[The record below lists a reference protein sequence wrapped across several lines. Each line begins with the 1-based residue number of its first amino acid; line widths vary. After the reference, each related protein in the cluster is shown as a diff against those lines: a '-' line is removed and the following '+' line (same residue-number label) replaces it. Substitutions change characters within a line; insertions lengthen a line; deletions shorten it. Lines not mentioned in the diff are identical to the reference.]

1 MINIDSLWK
10 EFPDKILF
18 ENISFKLAEGMRVGL
33 VGPNGAGKSTLLKI
47 ILGLDSQ
54 DKGTVKVGK
63 GVSIGYL
70 PQEIVVGS
78 DQSIIE
84 EVLNAFP
91 EVSRLESEIHEI
103 GEAIAIDY
111 SNEKLLEKLTD
122 LHEEFELIDGWR
134 IEDNAKKILSGLG
147 FQDNQFHLP
156 FNTFSGGWRMRVLLA
171 GILLKKPNFIFMD
184 EPTNHLDLEAIIWLE
199 EFLSKWKGGLIM
211 ISHDRQFLDKSI
223 NNVLELDRGMG
234 TLFVGNY
241 SRYIE
246 IKEERFSLQESAF
259 KNQQKKIAHTEK
271 FIDRFRYKSTKS
283 KQVQSRVKQLEKL
296 DTVKSPES
304 KTSKIRLNI
313 PQPERGP
320 LKVVDLE
327 GISKSYDA
335 NLVYDNLNLL
345 IERGEKIGLVGP
357 NGAGKTTLLKMLAGE
372 EKPSSGEFK
381 YGNDVKVNYFAQ
393 HQLEILDEESTIY
406 KTIASIAGGWSET
419 QVRSYLGSFLFSGD
433 TILKK
438 IKVLSGGEKSRLAL
452 ARMLVEPAHLLLLDE
467 PTNHLDMQSRDIIEL
482 ALKNYNGTLVCIS
495 HDRHFLNTVTNHTIE
510 VVDGRINT
518 FNGNYDYYM
527 WKLKNDLKESIKKTK
542 QTSSNKN
549 DKKQAFKDKKKK
561 NNRQR
566 KVKNRVKVIEA
577 ELENLISELANPD
590 MAADFEKIQSLQEI
604 QNSLETELLELLEEQ
619 EAMK

>member
-1 MINIDSLWK
+1 
-10 EFPDKILF
+10 
-18 ENISFKLAEGMRVGL
+18 MRVGL

-296 DTVKSPES
+296 DRVKSPES

-327 GISKSYDA
+327 GISNSYDA

-510 VVDGRINT
+510 VIDGRINT

-527 WKLKNDLKESIKKTK
+527 WKLKNDLKESIKTNK

-549 DKKQAFKDKKKK
+549 NKKQAFKDKKKK

-566 KVKNRVKVIEA
+566 KVKNRVKGIEA
-577 ELENLISELANPD
+577 ELENIISELANPD

>member
-1 MINIDSLWK
+1 
-10 EFPDKILF
+10 
-18 ENISFKLAEGMRVGL
+18 MRVGL

-103 GEAIAIDY
+103 GEAIAIDC

-296 DTVKSPES
+296 DKVKSPES

-345 IERGEKIGLVGP
+345 IERGEKVGLVGP

-527 WKLKNDLKESIKKTK
+527 WKLKNDLKESIKTNK

-566 KVKNRVKVIEA
+566 KVKNRVKGIEA
-577 ELENLISELANPD
+577 ELENIISELANPD

>member
-1 MINIDSLWK
+1 MINIDSVWK
-10 EFPDKILF
+10 EFPDKTLF
-18 ENISFKLAEGMRVGL
+18 ENISFKLSEGMRVGL

-47 ILGLDSQ
+47 ILGLDSP

-63 GVSIGYL
+63 GASIGYL

-78 DQSIIE
+78 EQSIIE

-91 EVSRLESEIHEI
+91 EVSRLEAEIHEV

-122 LHEEFELIDGWR
+122 LHEEFERIDGWR

-147 FQDNQFHLP
+147 FKDDQFHLP

-171 GILLKKPNFIFMD
+171 GILLKKPNFLFMD

-199 EFLSKWKGGLIM
+199 EFLATWKGGLIM

-223 NNVLELDRGMG
+223 NNVLELDRGAA
-234 TLFVGNY
+234 TVFVGNY
-241 SRYIE
+241 TRYVE
-246 IKEERFSLQESAF
+246 IKEERHILQESAF
-259 KNQQKKIAHTEK
+259 KNQQKKIAHTEQ

-283 KQVQSRVKQLEKL
+283 KQVQSRVKQLDKL
-296 DTVKSPES
+296 DKVKAPES

-320 LKVVDLE
+320 LKVMDLKE
-327 GISKSYDA
+327 IAKSYDD
-335 NLVYDNLNLL
+335 NVVYENLNLA
-345 IERGEKIGLVGP
+345 IERGERIGLVGP

-372 EKPSSGEFK
+372 EKASSGALM
-381 YGNDVKVNYFAQ
+381 YGNNVKVHYFAQ
-393 HQLEILDEESTIY
+393 HQLEVLDEESTIY
-406 KTIASIAGGWSET
+406 RTIASISGGWSET
-419 QVRSYLGSFLFSGD
+419 QVRSYLGAFLFSGD

-467 PTNHLDMQSRDIIEL
+467 PTNHLDMQSRDIIEF
-482 ALKNYNGTLVCIS
+482 ALKNYEGTLVCIS
-495 HDRHFLNTVTNHTIE
+495 HDRHFLNAVTNHTIE
-510 VVDGRINT
+510 VNGGKIKT
-518 FNGNYDYYM
+518 FNGNYDYYL
-527 WKLKNDLKESIKKTK
+527 WKVKNDLKESIK
-542 QTSSNKN
+542 SNKDSNSEKN
-549 DKKQAFKDKKKK
+549 DKKQAFRDKKKK

-566 KVKNRVKVIEA
+566 KVKDRVAKIEM
-577 ELENLISELANPD
+577 ELENVNSGLLDPELAT
-590 MAADFEKIQSLQEI
+590 DFEKIQSLQND
-604 QNSLETELLELLEEQ
+604 QNSLEVELLELLEEI
-619 EAMK
+619 EAME

>member
-1 MINIDSLWK
+1 VINIDSVWK
-10 EFPDKILF
+10 EFPDKTLF
-18 ENISFKLAEGMRVGL
+18 ENISFKLADGMRVGL
-33 VGPNGAGKSTLLKI
+33 VGPNGAGKTTLLKI
-47 ILGLDSQ
+47 ILGIDSP
-54 DKGTVKVGK
+54 DKGTVKVDK
-63 GVSIGYL
+63 GASIGYL

-91 EVSRLESEIHEI
+91 EVSRLESEIHEV

-111 SNEKLLEKLTD
+111 SNDKLLEKLSD
-122 LHEEFELIDGWR
+122 LHEEFERIDGWR

-147 FQDNQFHLP
+147 FKDDQFHLP

-171 GILLKKPNFIFMD
+171 GILLKKPNFLFMD

-223 NNVLELDRGMG
+223 NNVLELDRGAA
-234 TLFVGNY
+234 TVFVGNY
-241 SRYIE
+241 TRYVE
-246 IKEERFSLQESAF
+246 IKEERHILQESAF
-259 KNQQKKIAHTEK
+259 KNQQKKIAHTEE

-296 DTVKSPES
+296 DKVKAPES

-320 LKVVDLE
+320 LKVMDLKD
-327 GISKSYDA
+327 IAKSYGY
-335 NLVYDNLNLL
+335 NVVYENLNLA

-372 EKPSSGEFK
+372 EKASAGELK
-381 YGNDVKVNYFAQ
+381 YGSDVKVHYFAQ
-393 HQLEILDEESTIY
+393 HQLEVLDEESTIY
-406 KTIASIAGGWSET
+406 KTVSSISGGWSET
-419 QVRSYLGSFLFSGD
+419 QIRSYLGAFLFSGD

-438 IKVLSGGEKSRLAL
+438 VKVLSGGEKSRLAL

-467 PTNHLDMQSRDIIEL
+467 PTNHLDMQSRDIIEF
-482 ALKNYNGTLVCIS
+482 ALTNYEGTLVCIS
-495 HDRHFLNTVTNHTIE
+495 HDRHFLNSVTNHTIE
-510 VVDGRINT
+510 VKGGMTTT
-518 FNGNYDYYM
+518 FNGNYDYYL
-527 WKLKNDLKESIKKTK
+527 WKVKNDLKESLK
-542 QTSSNKN
+542 SNKASNVEKN
-549 DKKQAFKDKKKK
+549 DKKQAFQDKKKK

-566 KVKNRVKVIEA
+566 KVKDRVSKIDA
-577 ELENLISELANPD
+577 ELEHVISELANPEL
-590 MAADFEKIQSLQEI
+590 ATDFEKIQLLQEN
-604 QNSLETELLELLEEQ
+604 QNSLEIELLELMEEI
-619 EAMK
+619 ETME

>member
-241 SRYIE
+241 SRYVE

-296 DTVKSPES
+296 DRVKSPES

-320 LKVVDLE
+320 LKVVNLE

-527 WKLKNDLKESIKKTK
+527 WKLKNDLKESIKTNK

-566 KVKNRVKVIEA
+566 KVKNRVKGIEA
-577 ELENLISELANPD
+577 ELENIISELANPD
-590 MAADFEKIQSLQEI
+590 MAADFEKIQSLQEM

>member
-1 MINIDSLWK
+1 MINIDSVWK
-10 EFPDKILF
+10 EFPDKTLF

-47 ILGLDSQ
+47 ILGLDSP
-54 DKGTVKVGK
+54 DKGTVKVSK

-91 EVSRLESEIHEI
+91 EVSRLETEIHEV
-103 GEAIAIDY
+103 GEAIAVDY
-111 SNEKLLEKLTD
+111 SNEKLLEKLTE
-122 LHEEFELIDGWR
+122 LHEEFERIDGWR

-147 FQDNQFHLP
+147 FQDDQFHLP

-171 GILLKKPNFIFMD
+171 GILLKKPNFLFMD

-223 NNVLELDRGMG
+223 NNVLELDRGAA
-234 TLFVGNY
+234 TVFVGNY
-241 SRYIE
+241 TRYVE
-246 IKEERFSLQESAF
+246 IKEERHILQESAF
-259 KNQQKKIAHTEK
+259 KNQQKKIAHTEQ

-296 DTVKSPES
+296 DKVKAPES

-320 LKVVDLE
+320 LKVMDLKE
-327 GISKSYDA
+327 IAKSYGD
-335 NLVYDNLNLL
+335 NVVYENLNLA

-372 EKPSSGEFK
+372 EKASSGELK
-381 YGNDVKVNYFAQ
+381 YGNDVKVHYFAQ
-393 HQLEILDEESTIY
+393 HQLEVLDEESTVY
-406 KTIASIAGGWSET
+406 KTISSISGGWSET
-419 QVRSYLGSFLFSGD
+419 QVRSYLGAFLFSGD

-467 PTNHLDMQSRDIIEL
+467 PTNHLDMQSRDIIEF
-482 ALKNYNGTLVCIS
+482 ALKNYEGTLVCIS

-510 VVDGRINT
+510 VENGEINT
-518 FNGNYDYYM
+518 FNGNYDYYL
-527 WKLKNDLKESIKKTK
+527 WKVKKDLKENVKSDKD
-542 QTSSNKN
+542 TSSEKN
-549 DKKQAFKDKKKK
+549 DKKQAFRDKKKK

-566 KVKNRVKVIEA
+566 KVRDRVARIES
-577 ELENLISELANPD
+577 ELENVISELANPEL
-590 MAADFEKIQSLQEI
+590 ATDFEKIQSLQEI
-604 QNSLETELLELLEEQ
+604 QNSLEMELLELLEEQ
-619 EAMK
+619 EAME

>member
-147 FQDNQFHLP
+147 FQDNHLHLP

-271 FIDRFRYKSTKS
+271 FIDRFIYKSTNS
-283 KQVQSRVKQLEKL
+283 KQVQSRVKQLEKI
-296 DTVKSPES
+296 DRVKSPES

-527 WKLKNDLKESIKKTK
+527 WKLKNDLKESIKKNK

>member
-1 MINIDSLWK
+1 VINIDSVWK
-10 EFPDKILF
+10 EFPDKTLF

-47 ILGLDSQ
+47 ILGLDSP
-54 DKGTVKVGK
+54 DKGTVKVSK

-91 EVSRLESEIHEI
+91 EVSRLESEIHEV
-103 GEAIAIDY
+103 GEAIAVDY
-111 SNEKLLEKLTD
+111 SNEKLLEKLTE
-122 LHEEFELIDGWR
+122 LHEEFERIDGWR

-147 FQDNQFHLP
+147 FQDDQFHLS

-171 GILLKKPNFIFMD
+171 GILLKKPNFLFMD

-223 NNVLELDRGMG
+223 NNVLELDRGAA
-234 TLFVGNY
+234 TLFIGNY
-241 SRYIE
+241 TRYVE
-246 IKEERFSLQESAF
+246 IKEERHILQESAF
-259 KNQQKKIAHTEK
+259 KNQQKKIAHTEQ

-296 DTVKSPES
+296 DKVKAPET

-320 LKVVDLE
+320 LKVMDLKE
-327 GISKSYDA
+327 ITKSYGD
-335 NLVYDNLNLL
+335 NVVYENLNLA

-372 EKPSSGEFK
+372 EKASSGELK
-381 YGNDVKVNYFAQ
+381 YGHDVKVHYFAQ
-393 HQLEILDEESTIY
+393 HQLEVLDEESTVY
-406 KTIASIAGGWSET
+406 KTISSISGGWSET
-419 QVRSYLGSFLFSGD
+419 QVRSYLGAFLFSGD

-452 ARMLVEPAHLLLLDE
+452 AKMLVEPAHLLLLDE
-467 PTNHLDMQSRDIIEL
+467 PTNHLDMQSRDIIEF
-482 ALKNYNGTLVCIS
+482 ALKNYEGTLVCIS

-510 VVDGRINT
+510 VENGKINT
-518 FNGNYDYYM
+518 FNGNYDYYL
-527 WKLKNDLKESIKKTK
+527 WKVKNDLKENIKFDKD
-542 QTSSNKN
+542 TSSEKN
-549 DKKQAFKDKKKK
+549 DKKQAFRDKKKK

-566 KVKNRVKVIEA
+566 KVRDRVARIEA
-577 ELENLISELANPD
+577 ELENVISELANPEL
-590 MAADFEKIQSLQEI
+590 ATDFEKIQSLQEI
-604 QNSLETELLELLEEQ
+604 QNSLEMEVLELLEEQ
-619 EAMK
+619 EAME

>member
-296 DTVKSPES
+296 DRVKSPES

-419 QVRSYLGSFLFSGD
+419 QVRSSLGSFLFSGD

-527 WKLKNDLKESIKKTK
+527 WKLKNDLKESIKTNK

-566 KVKNRVKVIEA
+566 KVKNRVKGIEA
-577 ELENLISELANPD
+577 ELENIISELANPD